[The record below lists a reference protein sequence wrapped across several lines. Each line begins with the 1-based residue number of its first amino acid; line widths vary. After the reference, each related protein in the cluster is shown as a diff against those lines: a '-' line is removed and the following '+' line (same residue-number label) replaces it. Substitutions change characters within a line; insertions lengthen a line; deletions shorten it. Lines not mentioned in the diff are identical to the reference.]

1 VGTGE
6 LNQSFLYSLS
16 HVFSANLLDTTKVS
30 FTRFNDKNSFDTA
43 LTNTPNLFLSASI
56 PSDPVTGNAIQLPG
70 LENSTPGS
78 GGLPFGG
85 PENTFQLENDLAWTK
100 GKHNMRFGGQFTY
113 LQLNVAYG
121 AYAQAVEEL
130 GATFANGMAN
140 LVNSAGNPGGSPL
153 VAFDA
158 RVNANGVLPCHT
170 DIFGNLI
177 QTPACAVTPPLSSAN
192 YARSYRYDDW
202 ALYAQDSFRATPRL
216 TLNYGLRYEH
226 YGVQHNNHQNLDSN
240 FYFGAGS
247 SFEQRVR
254 NGQVFNTT
262 KSPVGQF
269 WNPDWGTVGPRVG
282 FAYDI
287 FGNGKT
293 SLRGGFGISYERNFG
308 NVTYNAS
315 FNAPASAVLEDTCPP
330 ASATCKALVTNN
342 DLGPLGLPGPP
353 SFLTPSSLRM
363 PNPNINTAQTQFWS
377 LALQREVARN
387 TILELS
393 YSGAHG
399 VHLYD
404 LENIDLPG
412 AGQVY
417 LGDPLVTDPACPFA
431 NLATGAAECL
441 THPNNQYSAINMRG
455 SLGTSRYDALNVK
468 LQTQDLHNTGLTL
481 VTNYTWSHSLDDLSS
496 TFSDTLQGGSNGI
509 GSLGYTDPFNPMLDW
524 GNSDFDVRHRIVVSP
539 IWATP
544 WFKAGKGWEGE
555 ALGGWT
561 IAGIFTARTGVPFSA
576 FDYSYEENF
585 YTIPRLIPASPIAN
599 FHTGAPHFIG
609 PNLYGVM
616 TLPVPAATGPLNPT
630 LGISDFGP
638 FPSNMTRR
646 NAFRGP
652 GAWNTDLA
660 VSKNFKLTERFGL
673 EFRAEGFNIF
683 NHHNLYVNPANLDY
697 SLPAPG
703 TAYTPLVVNA
713 LKGGLGNNAIGGNHD
728 ERRFGQFSLRLG
740 F

>member
-1 VGTGE
+1 
-6 LNQSFLYSLS
+6 LS

-56 PSDPVTGNAIQLPG
+56 PSDPVNANAIQLPG
-70 LENSTPGS
+70 LENSTPGT
-78 GGLPFGG
+78 GGLPYGG
-85 PENTFQLENDLAWTK
+85 PENTFQLENDLTWIK

-130 GATFANGMAN
+130 GATLSDGMAN

-153 VAFDA
+153 VDFEA
-158 RVNANGVLPCHT
+158 RVNPGVLPCHK

-177 QTPACAVTPPLSSAN
+177 QTPACAVTPPLTSAN
-192 YARSYRYDDW
+192 YARSYRYKDW

-254 NGQVFNTT
+254 NGQVLNTVN
-262 KSPVGQF
+262 SPVGQF
-269 WNPDWGTVGPRVG
+269 WTPNWGTVGPRVG

-315 FNAPASAVLEDTCPP
+315 FNPPASAVLQDTCP
-330 ASATCKALVTNN
+330 ASSATCTAVVTNS

-387 TILELS
+387 TVLELS

-404 LENIDLPG
+404 LENINQAG

-417 LGDPLVTDPACPFA
+417 LRDPLVTDPACPFA

-441 THPNNQYSAINMRG
+441 TRPNNQFSGINMRG
-455 SLGTSRYDALNVK
+455 SLGSSRYDALNVK
-468 LQTQDLHNTGLTL
+468 FQAQDLHNTGLTL

-509 GSLGYTDPFNPMLDW
+509 GSTGYTDPFNPKVDW
-524 GNSDFDVRHRIVVSP
+524 GNSDFDVRHRIVISP

-544 WFKAGKGWEGE
+544 WFKGGKGWEGE

-561 IAGIFTARTGVPFSA
+561 IAGIYTARTGVPFSV

-585 YTIPRLIPASPIAN
+585 YTIPRLIPASPITN
-599 FHTGAPHFIG
+599 FHTGAPQFIG

-630 LGISDFGP
+630 LGIADFGP

-683 NHHNLYVNPANLDY
+683 NHHNLYVNPANLLY
-697 SLPAPG
+697 NLPAPG
-703 TAYTPLVVNA
+703 AAYAPLVVNA

-728 ERRFGQFSLRLG
+728 ERRFGQFALRLS